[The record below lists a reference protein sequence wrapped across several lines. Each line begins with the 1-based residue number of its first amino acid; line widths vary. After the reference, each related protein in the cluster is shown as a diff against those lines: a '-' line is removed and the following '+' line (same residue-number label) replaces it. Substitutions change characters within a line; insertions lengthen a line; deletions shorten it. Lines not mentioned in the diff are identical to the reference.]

1 MEEVIVFERS
11 APADSD
17 WGKELKR
24 EALHHRKPLKE
35 IDGEVA
41 VLNSRLLR
49 QCLPA
54 GAKPVGFNCLN
65 LNNTPGPRWITWWS
79 AGEVFLPEEVGEY
92 LKKAML

>member
-35 IDGEVA
+35 EEGEIA
-41 VLNSRLLR
+41 VLGSRLLR

-54 GAKPVGFNCLN
+54 GAKPVGFSCLN
-65 LNNTPGPRWITWWS
+65 LHAPGPRWITWWD
-79 AGEVFLPEEVGEY
+79 AGEVFFPEEVEEY